1 MGKPEVG
8 SNGLRLS
15 RRQSV
20 IATTS
25 AALLAI
31 VLPRYSLADPLS
43 PSPSRGAS
51 PARPEQPSSS
61 VALTAEVAHYV
72 ATLTLGPS
80 IYTFD
85 SKTAVDQ
92 GNYLGLFVQQK
103 SLMTTLPNCPFT
115 VFFRPDLNGKR
126 DEVVV
131 ELGKM
136 WSGRPAHIMTPC
148 TLTVTKNG
156 ALLFTQTVPY
166 HWWWSRWRWQSAPR
180 PVVTKASDLIASK
193 KLLPHNSQWLYGW
206 KGWTRNI
213 QFAGP
218 MDTAGLQTAVGTGG
232 DRPEIGPVTLP
243 QADYIVNGTPRAWST
258 MIAQAEASASMPMHI
273 RDEKTGQWFDN
284 QANPYYSLLT
294 AAGPPLIPN
303 APLPPVPPGQV
314 SGNNVDARFMNPEA
328 AHNPPLA
335 YVPYLFTDDPYY
347 LEELQ
352 AMALWHIVWS
362 SYHTSIQRLP
372 GLVYPGETRATAWG
386 LRSVA
391 QAAIVTPAITPSWI
405 NSQAHWKKNLAD
417 NRVYL
422 QRFMDSPAL
431 IHRLFRAY
439 TRSDHH
445 NGFEVDYLMIVL
457 AWMVR
462 MGFVEWADGYAWA
475 MGAVM
480 PRVTDSSGW
489 LKGWPDPY
497 WFSTYITDPG
507 YPTLLL
513 NDTSQ
518 DANTPETWT
527 AMFEL
532 YVSQRGGTNDPTLQT
547 YPPQWDGISIMQT
560 QSGAGYFL
568 WRQGALHLAQG
579 LGIPGAAA
587 ASTWLDS
594 QIPSQLARYGG
605 TSDPRWSFDTQ

>member
-1 MGKPEVG
+1 
-8 SNGLRLS
+8 
-15 RRQSV
+15 
-20 IATTS
+20 
-25 AALLAI
+25 
-31 VLPRYSLADPLS
+31 
-43 PSPSRGAS
+43 
-51 PARPEQPSSS
+51 
-61 VALTAEVAHYV
+61 
-72 ATLTLGPS
+72 
-80 IYTFD
+80 
-85 SKTAVDQ
+85 
-92 GNYLGLFVQQK
+92 
-103 SLMTTLPNCPFT
+103 
-115 VFFRPDLNGKR
+115 
-126 DEVVV
+126 
-131 ELGKM
+131 
-136 WSGRPAHIMTPC
+136 
-148 TLTVTKNG
+148 
-156 ALLFTQTVPY
+156 
-166 HWWWSRWRWQSAPR
+166 
-180 PVVTKASDLIASK
+180 
-193 KLLPHNSQWLYGW
+193 
-206 KGWTRNI
+206 
-213 QFAGP
+213 
-218 MDTAGLQTAVGTGG
+218 
-232 DRPEIGPVTLP
+232 
-243 QADYIVNGTPRAWST
+243 
-258 MIAQAEASASMPMHI
+258 
-273 RDEKTGQWFDN
+273 
-284 QANPYYSLLT
+284 
-294 AAGPPLIPN
+294 
-303 APLPPVPPGQV
+303 
-314 SGNNVDARFMNPEA
+314 
-328 AHNPPLA
+328 
-335 YVPYLFTDDPYY
+335 
-347 LEELQ
+347 
-352 AMALWHIVWS
+352 
-362 SYHTSIQRLP
+362 
-372 GLVYPGETRATAWG
+372 
-386 LRSVA
+386 
-391 QAAIVTPAITPSWI
+391 
-405 NSQAHWKKNLAD
+405 
-417 NRVYL
+417 
-422 QRFMDSPAL
+422 MDSPAL

-518 DANTPETWT
+518 DANTPETWM